1 MKYRRVADRI
11 QATVAPYFEAVQ
23 RAFNVQGAMP
33 QDIELATQL
42 GVTIADLRDPEYVY
56 LRRTARFENGNN
68 LAAGGAGVSS
78 IHEFENPA
86 GSNVLAVVDVSLQ
99 QNGAAASQ
107 IIISNP
113 NSAAAGLAVSG
124 NRTINLDTRQPYNTG
139 TLTPFP
145 VCIVRTGN
153 IVLAALNGPIYQL
166 GVPSIIEVRG
176 IVVTPGFFLRVQP
189 FNANQGVAVGW
200 RWSERALTPQES

>member
-1 MKYRRVADRI
+1 MKYRRLSERI

-33 QDIELATQL
+33 QDIALETQL
-42 GVTIADLRDPEYVY
+42 GVTIADLRDPEYVF
-56 LRRTARFENGNN
+56 LRRTARFEAGNN
-68 LAAGGAGVSS
+68 LTAGGAGVSS
-78 IHEFENPA
+78 IHEFENPV
-86 GSNVLAVVDVSLQ
+86 GSNVMAVVDITLQ

-124 NRTINLDTRQPYNTG
+124 NRTINLDTRQPINGG
-139 TLTPFP
+139 TLSPFP
-145 VCIVRTGN
+145 VCIIRTGN
-153 IVLAALNGPIYQL
+153 IVLAALSGPIYQL
-166 GVPSIIEVRG
+166 GVPAIIPVTG
-176 IVVTPGFFLRVQP
+176 FVVMPGWWLRVQP

-200 RWSERALTPQES
+200 RWSERALTPQEQ